1 MPDDKK
7 DEKKKDDGTDER
19 YEYIQNYLAKSIR
32 LKSDK
37 WSKMI
42 QTEEYKVKYEF
53 IFKVFNI
60 YSIYVLICTHSFCNF

>member
-7 DEKKKDDGTDER
+7 DEKKKDEGNEER
-19 YEYIQNYLAKSIR
+19 FEFIQNYLAKSIR

-42 QTEEYKVKYEF
+42 QTDEYKVR
-53 IFKVFNI
+53 FKFF
-60 YSIYVLICTHSFCNF
+60 LTHQH